1 MKLSQQILI
10 DEATIH
16 RRVCEL
22 ASEIAADTP
31 GDRPL
36 SVLAVMD
43 GAFLFCADLVRCL
56 QVPVHLGFVRVVS
69 VARGGDPASVEIPQ
83 GFPVTGA
90 DLLVV
95 EDILDTGKTLAALR
109 HRLEALGPSRLRIA
123 VLLDKPSR
131 RSHQVDVDFTG
142 FTVEDRWVVGYG
154 LDWKGLHRNLPY
166 ISFVDTN

>member
-1 MKLSQQILI
+1 MRLSKQILI
-10 DEATIH
+10 DQATIH
-16 RRVCEL
+16 RRVQEM
-22 ASEIAADTP
+22 AAEIAADTP

-43 GAFLFCADLVRCL
+43 GAFLFCADLVRL
-56 QVPVHLGFVRVVS
+56 LPAPVHLGFVRVVS
-69 VARGGDPASVEIPQ
+69 VARGGDPTGVEIPA
-83 GFPVTGA
+83 GFPVPGA

-131 RSHQVDVDFTG
+131 RSEEVHVDFTG

-154 LDWKGLHRNLPY
+154 LDWEGLHRNLPY
-166 ISFVDTN
+166 ISCVDNN